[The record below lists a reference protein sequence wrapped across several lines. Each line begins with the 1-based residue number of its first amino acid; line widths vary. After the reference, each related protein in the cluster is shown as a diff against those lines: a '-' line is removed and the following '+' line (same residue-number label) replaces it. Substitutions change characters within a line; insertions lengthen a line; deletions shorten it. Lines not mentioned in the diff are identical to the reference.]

1 MDIAVGFVIGVALVA
16 PVGPVSLL
24 LVGIGL
30 ERGRTTGLWAGLGVA
45 GADIVLLTAVFVL
58 SEWLSQLD
66 PGNQRVVDVS
76 IGLMLVAVGAR
87 ALVVR
92 RGGTAVIDRIRHPA
106 RALAVATAANPLTIA
121 VWLGLVVSLSGEHTG
136 WGLARL
142 WLGVA
147 LATTVWHV
155 SLGVAAGLLGDRV
168 GPRARLALQRG
179 SGVVMAAMGVGLV
192 W

>member
-16 PVGPVSLL
+16 PIGPVSLL
-24 LVGIGL
+24 LLGIGL

-45 GADIVLLTAVFVL
+45 GADIVLLTGVFVL
-58 SEWLSQLD
+58 SEWLSKLD
-66 PGNQRVVDVS
+66 PGNQRIVDVS
-76 IGLMLVAVGAR
+76 IGVTLVAIGLHGLAC
-87 ALVVR
+87 R
-92 RGGTAVIDRIRHPA
+92 RGVAAVVERIRHPA

-121 VWLGLVVSLSGEHTG
+121 VWLGLVVSVSGEHTG
-136 WGLARL
+136 WALARL

-155 SLGVAAGLLGDRV
+155 SLGVAAGALGDRV
-168 GPRARLALQRG
+168 GHRSRLALQRG